1 MSEQPKEQP
10 IFDIFIIGAGS
21 GGYHAALRAAQYD
34 AKVAICEKKD
44 VGGTCLNRGCIP
56 TKALYSSANLL
67 TDIRTKAK
75 EFGIDFS
82 SMPVPNFAQAVERK
96 NNVVKDLVTGIEGML
111 KMRKIPLY
119 RGHGKIVKAN
129 VDLNGEKVFECA
141 VEGKD
146 NVKVFARKVIVGTG
160 SVPAQIPVMNIDHK
174 KILDSDDILDPNF
187 KKLPKKILIIG
198 AGVIGCE
205 FANIFA
211 TMGVKVVM
219 LEFLDTMLVTEEKLV
234 IKELKKVFDDLKIEL
249 YTGQNVLKVET
260 TPTGVKGTTC
270 DAKVP
275 KDQIAT
281 AEKKTFEADMCLVSI
296 GRAKVSANV
305 GLEAVGVEIDR
316 GQIKVDPKTLETKCP
331 GVYAVGDVTGRMML
345 AHVAYADANV
355 AVANALHAIGKFDV
369 EPKVSD
375 LSTVPWTIFTH
386 PNIGTIGLRE
396 EAAKKKVQKVY
407 TGRFYYSSL
416 GKAKAM
422 GEEEGF
428 MMVVADGDNDKILG
442 ATCIGAEAPELISE
456 IAVAMQNGLTCEQVA
471 ATIHSH
477 PTISEMVLETV
488 EDVHGMAIHKVGRR
502 KK

>member
-1 MSEQPKEQP
+1 MSEQP
-10 IFDIFIIGAGS
+10 IYDVFIIGAGS

-56 TKALYSSANLL
+56 TKALYSSSRLL
-67 TDIRTKAK
+67 SDMRSKTK
-75 EFGIDFS
+75 EFGIDIS
-82 SMPVPNFAQAVERK
+82 CTPAPNFAQAVERK
-96 NNVVKDLVTGIEGML
+96 NKVVKELVAGIEGL
-111 KMRKIPLY
+111 IKTRKIPLY
-119 RGHGKIVKAN
+119 RGHGKIVKTN
-129 VDLNGEKVFECA
+129 VDVNGEKLFECV

-146 NVKVFARKVIVGTG
+146 NIKLFARKVIVATG

-187 KKLPKKILIIG
+187 KTLPKKILIIG

-234 IKELKKVFDDLKIEL
+234 IKELKKVFDELHIEL

-275 KDQIAT
+275 KDQVAT

-296 GRAKVSANV
+296 GRSKVFTNV
-305 GLEAVGVEIDR
+305 GLEAIGVEIER

-355 AVANALHAIGKFDV
+355 AVANALHAIGKFDI

-375 LSTVPWTIFTH
+375 LSVVPWTIFTS

-396 EAAKKKVQKVY
+396 EAAKKKVAKVN
-407 TGRFYYSSL
+407 TGRFYYASL

-428 MMVVADGDNDKILG
+428 MMIVADGETDKILG

-456 IAVAMQNGLTCEQVA
+456 VAVAMKNGLTCEQVA
-471 ATIHSH
+471 ETIHSH
-477 PTISEMVLETV
+477 PTISEMVLETA